1 MNEKYLVGLIGPEIL
16 DAAEQDFL
24 SPVRMDLNSCTAVE
38 IRYDFFDESAWA
50 ELSERVRNIV
60 PGKLQIGTIRLKR
73 DGGTFPDAREIER
86 PALWAKILEAKQVPE
101 WLDLERDCLHNYEV
115 LNKLT
120 IPRKVEILVSEHNFA
135 RIPGDMEL
143 ENFAKDVKRFKA
155 PGLKIAAMSNS
166 TDDCNRLY
174 KFIKKQS
181 RHFKLFAAFGMGDTG
196 KTSRL
201 WSLKEGAN
209 LTYGA
214 IGKAH
219 APGQIDIATMSLAM
233 DRWENFNSEDD
244 IFAFLTKFQ

>member
-16 DAAEQDFL
+16 EAAESDFL

-38 IRYDFFDESAWA
+38 IRYDFFKESEWE

-73 DGGTFPDAREIER
+73 DGGSFPDAREIER
-86 PALWAKILEAKQVPE
+86 PALWAKILESKQVPE
-101 WLDLERDCLHNYEV
+101 WLDLERDCLHNYEN

-120 IPRKVEILVSEHNFA
+120 TARKVGILISEHNFA
-135 RIPGDMEL
+135 RVPSELEL

-166 TDDCNRLY
+166 SDDCSRLY
-174 KFIKKQS
+174 KFIKKQAK
-181 RHFKLFAAFGMGDTG
+181 HFKLFAAFGMGDTG
-196 KTSRL
+196 KASRL

-214 IGKAH
+214 LGKAA
-219 APGQIDIATMSLAM
+219 APGQIDIATMSLAL
-233 DRWENFNSEDD
+233 DQWDNFITEDD
-244 IFAFLTKFQ
+244 IFAFLAKFQ